1 MKNNDNRP
9 NTRSQRKKKHS
20 KNTKTKIS
28 KKSKKDNLNVCK
40 IDNSNNDDNDDE
52 ELEDALGKIDIVE
65 VCGIEDDD
73 YLTDYTNDESI
84 IDKNGFEN
92 EIKDETDEI
101 KDETDETGTIISEAT
116 TNQIDDEK
124 SKSFKRRFEEI
135 FDNNTIIMFNNKSLD
150 NNISLDN
157 IFPAILPNNVDKGYE
172 DFSELNDNEI
182 LEDDEDYQEIHN
194 KINKNKKYIEKNPNF
209 SNYTSK
215 EADYFLNLSVKN
227 KNKVNKFERKTIHLN
242 KEDIPIRFKIINSKI
257 DDNLKAIALKKLNHL
272 SSMNERSGEYF
283 KILNYVE
290 NLCKIP
296 CGIYKKLNIPKEPN
310 NISNF
315 LTNSYNILNKNVY
328 GHDKSK
334 EQIIR
339 IIGQWISNPD
349 LKGNVIGIHGSPG
362 CGKTRLIKEGLC
374 KALNLPFVFIPLGG
388 INDSSYLT
396 GHSFTYEGA
405 IHGKIVDSLMKAK
418 CMNPIIYFDEL
429 DKVSDSSRGEEIINT
444 LIHMTDS
451 TQNDAFF
458 DKYFYDIPLN
468 LSKALIIFTYNNDML
483 INRILRDRM
492 IRINTEPYKNK
503 DKISISKE
511 FLIPEILRDF
521 NFSRNELIFTYDII
535 NYIISKS
542 EREDGVRNLRRS
554 IECII
559 SNLNLLRLMD
569 TNKKSSSFQLDT
581 NPLNTNPLSINKF
594 NIKYTTPFL
603 IDKKL
608 VDYLIKN
615 NNEIDA
621 SVSHL
626 YT

>member
-9 NTRSQRKKKHS
+9 NTRSQGGDS
-20 KNTKTKIS
+20 KDTKDTKNSKTKIS
-28 KKSKKDNLNVCK
+28 KKSKKNNLNVCK
-40 IDNSNNDDNDDE
+40 IDNSNNNDNDDE

-65 VCGIEDDD
+65 VYGIEDDD
-73 YLTDYTNDESI
+73 YLTDYTNDNST
-84 IDKNGFEN
+84 IDK
-92 EIKDETDEI
+92 DD
-101 KDETDETGTIISEAT
+101 KDETDETDETEAT

-135 FDNNTIIMFNNKSLD
+135 FENNTIIMFNNKLLD

-157 IFPAILPNNVDKGYE
+157 IFPPILPDNLDKENE
-172 DFSELNDNEI
+172 DLSQLNDNEI

-257 DDNLKAIALKKLNHL
+257 DNNIKAIALKKLNYL
-272 SSMNERSGEYF
+272 SSMNQKSDEYF
-283 KILNYVE
+283 KNLNYIE

-296 CGIYKKLNIPKEPN
+296 FGIYKKLNIPKEPN

-315 LTNSYNILNKNVY
+315 LKNSYNILNKNVY
-328 GHDKSK
+328 GHNKSK

-521 NFSRNELIFTYDII
+521 NFSRNELIFTDDII

-559 SNLNLLRLMD
+559 SNLNLLRLMES
-569 TNKKSSSFQLDT
+569 NKKSSSFQLD
-581 NPLNTNPLSINKF
+581 TNPLSINKF

>member
-9 NTRSQRKKKHS
+9 NTRSQGGDS
-20 KNTKTKIS
+20 KDTKDTKNSKTKIS
-28 KKSKKDNLNVCK
+28 KKSKKNNLNVCK
-40 IDNSNNDDNDDE
+40 IDNSNNNDNDDE

-65 VCGIEDDD
+65 VYGIEDDD
-73 YLTDYTNDESI
+73 YLTDYTNDNST
-84 IDKNGFEN
+84 IDTDD
-92 EIKDETDEI
+92 IKDD
-101 KDETDETGTIISEAT
+101 KDETDETDETEAT

-135 FDNNTIIMFNNKSLD
+135 FENNTIIMFNNKLLD

-157 IFPAILPNNVDKGYE
+157 IFPPILPDNLDKENE
-172 DFSELNDNEI
+172 DLSQLNDNEI

-257 DDNLKAIALKKLNHL
+257 DNNIKAIALKKLNYL
-272 SSMNERSGEYF
+272 SSMNQKSDEYF
-283 KILNYVE
+283 KNLNYIE

-296 CGIYKKLNIPKEPN
+296 FGIYKKLNIPKEPN

-315 LTNSYNILNKNVY
+315 LKNSYNILNKNVY
-328 GHDKSK
+328 GHNKSK

-521 NFSRNELIFTYDII
+521 NFSRNELIFTDDII

-559 SNLNLLRLMD
+559 SNLNLLRLMES
-569 TNKKSSSFQLDT
+569 NKKSSSFQLD
-581 NPLNTNPLSINKF
+581 TNPLSINKF

>member
-1 MKNNDNRP
+1 MSSKDSNKP
-9 NTRSQRKKKHS
+9 NTRSRNKNIKKSNNTNKEYKS
-20 KNTKTKIS
+20 KNVSPIR
-28 KKSKKDNLNVCK
+28 NICK
-40 IDNSNNDDNDDE
+40 IDNGNDDDDNDDE
-52 ELEDALGKIDIVE
+52 EIDLDI
-65 VCGIEDDD
+65 
-73 YLTDYTNDESI
+73 TFDELFE
-84 IDKNGFEN
+84 NELFENELFEN
-92 EIKDETDEI
+92 EIIENELFDVSNSNNVNNV
-101 KDETDETGTIISEAT
+101 SEED
-116 TNQIDDEK
+116 DDEDEDDGDEDDGDEDDDNDDDDNNK
-124 SKSFKRRFEEI
+124 NTHIDNNNLKRKFEEM
-135 FDNNTIIMFNNKSLD
+135 FDNNTIIIVNSGSKSGMDNILSKSLED
-150 NNISLDN
+150 NELDEQ
-157 IFPAILPNNVDKGYE
+157 DDDDDYE
-172 DFSELNDNEI
+172 DIN
-182 LEDDEDYQEIHN
+182 Q
-194 KINKNKKYIEKNPNF
+194 KINKNKKYIDKNLNF
-209 SNYTSK
+209 ANYSNK
-215 EADYFLNLSVKN
+215 EINYFLNLSVKN
-227 KNKVNKFERKTIHLN
+227 KNLINKFEKKTIELN
-242 KEDIPIRFKIINSKI
+242 KDEIPLRFRIINSKI

-296 CGIYKKLNIPKEPN
+296 CGIYKKLNIPKQPKDV
-310 NISNF
+310 SNF
-315 LTNSYNILNKNVY
+315 LLNSYNILNKNVY

-339 IIGQWISNPD
+339 IIGQWISNPE

-388 INDSSYLT
+388 INDSAYLT

-405 IHGKIVDSLMKAK
+405 IHGKIVDSVMKAE

-444 LIHMTDS
+444 LIHLTDS
-451 TQNDAFF
+451 TQNDSFY

-468 LSKALIIFTYNNDML
+468 LSKALIIFTYNDDML

-492 IRINTEPYKNK
+492 IRINTESYNNK

-511 FLIPEILRDF
+511 FLIPELLKDF
-521 NFSRNELIFTYDII
+521 NFTKDELIFSDEII

-542 EREDGVRNLRRS
+542 EKEDGVRNLRRS

-559 SNLNLLRLMD
+559 SNLNLFRLI
-569 TNKKSSSFQLDT
+569 NKNSNINS
-581 NPLNTNPLSINKF
+581 LSISNLNIEYSTPLLINNK
-594 NIKYTTPFL
+594 I
-603 IDKKL
+603 

-615 NNEIDA
+615 KNNMNDSIA
-621 SVSHL
+621 HL